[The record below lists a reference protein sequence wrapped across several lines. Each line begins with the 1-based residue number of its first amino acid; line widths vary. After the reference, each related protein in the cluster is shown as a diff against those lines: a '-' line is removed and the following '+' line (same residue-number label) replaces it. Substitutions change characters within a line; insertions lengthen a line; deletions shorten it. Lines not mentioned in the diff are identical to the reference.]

1 MISKRKLKVYPWGHL
16 LSTAEAPRRGASQ
29 RGALEFRS
37 KYRLPLG
44 FPGAQ
49 TAEDLPAMPE
59 IRVRSLGLEDPLE
72 EGMATHPIILA
83 WRIPWTEE
91 PGRLQHMGSQSRTGL
106 SD

>member
-59 IRVRSLGLEDPLE
+59 IRVRSLGLEDPLVGHGYPPHYSSLE
-72 EGMATHPIILA
+72 NPMDRGA
-83 WRIPWTEE
+83 WQAAAHGVAE
-91 PGRLQHMGSQSRTGL
+91 
-106 SD
+106 SDRAE